1 MPNKARLM
9 RAWRASPGHQNGFSL
24 LEILV
29 AFVILAFAMTAIYE
43 SAGGSVKATI
53 TDERYSYALLLAES
67 VLNNYQGI
75 PPGGLEKSGHLENG
89 FDWRITAVARPVSSD
104 QKIAWPLYDVTVD
117 VRWGVPPKHVTLNS
131 VLPEFRFQSP

>member
-1 MPNKARLM
+1 MPTKARST
-9 RAWRASPGHQNGFSL
+9 RAWRANPMRQNGFSL

-75 PPGGLEKSGHLENG
+75 PPGGLDKSGHLENG
-89 FDWRITAVARPVSSD
+89 FDWRITAVARQIDSN
-104 QKIAWPLYDVTVD
+104 QKMAWPLYNVKVD
-117 VRWGVPPKHVTLNS
+117 VHWGVPRKHVTLDS

>member
-1 MPNKARLM
+1 MPVNARLQGE
-9 RAWRASPGHQNGFSL
+9 RRGISTRQTGFSL

-67 VLNNYQGI
+67 VLNNYQGV
-75 PPGGLEKSGHLENG
+75 PPGGLNQSGHLENG
-89 FDWRITAVARPVSSD
+89 FDWRITAVARPVDSD
-104 QKIAWPLYDVTVD
+104 QKMAWPLYDVQVD
-117 VRWGVPPKHVTLNS
+117 VRWGEPSKHVTLDS
-131 VLPEFRFQSP
+131 VLPEFRFQSL